1 MHRNVFPRVAAS
13 WCQPGLLSLAGKTLA
28 HEAGAN
34 LSSFP
39 IHGSG
44 PEGADRSVGAVFFR
58 LLRSPFS
65 VLVKRWNWKSAVLS
79 SLFRAAVFF
88 FANLSAGLPA
98 ALAAMQTELFLRA
111 ISSGFY
117 GALTES
123 FREAEP
129 PWAATLA
136 VAVGLPF
143 ANHSIEFLVHWM
155 RGTRKLVPS
164 ILSSVGFT
172 LLSTLFNF
180 YAMRRGALVVGEGR
194 RSLAQDLRSMP
205 RLLLEFVLVVPRSI
219 RRVAE
224 SLARF
229 PNRSSSSAVCPKD

>member
-1 MHRNVFPRVAAS
+1 MHRNVFLRVTAS
-13 WCQPGLLSLAGKTLA
+13 WCLLGRRFASGKHLA
-28 HEAGAN
+28 HGAGAY

-39 IHGSG
+39 IHNPGSQ
-44 PEGADRSVGAVFFR
+44 GADRSVAAAFFR
-58 LLRSPFS
+58 LLRDPFS

-79 SLFRAAVFF
+79 SLFRAAIFF
-88 FANLSAGLPA
+88 FANLAAGLPA
-98 ALAAMQTELFLRA
+98 ALAAMQTELFFRA

-136 VAVGLPF
+136 VAVCLPF

-180 YAMRRGALVVGEGR
+180 YAMRRGALVVGAGR

-205 RLLLEFVLVVPRSI
+205 RLLLEFVLVIPRSI
-219 RRVAE
+219 RRG
-224 SLARF
+224 L
-229 PNRSSSSAVCPKD
+229 